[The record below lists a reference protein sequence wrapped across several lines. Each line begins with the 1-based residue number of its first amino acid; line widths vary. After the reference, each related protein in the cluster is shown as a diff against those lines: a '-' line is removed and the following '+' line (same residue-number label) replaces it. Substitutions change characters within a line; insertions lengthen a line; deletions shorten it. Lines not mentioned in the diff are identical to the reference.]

1 MDMDMLDIMDT
12 DTLTDTDT
20 MVTILESDLL
30 TLSQQLK
37 LKLMPS
43 HGTDMDMDIVD
54 TMDIPIDTADTVVT
68 TGDRFCVINISH
80 LHLIIRFGILSFQN
94 FNVIKWIYNYSMSS
108 AFSFANKMPIYQKK

>member
-1 MDMDMLDIMDT
+1 MGDTMVTILESDLLTLSQQLKPKLTPSHGMDMDMLDITDT
-12 DTLTDTDT
+12 DTHTDTDT

-37 LKLMPS
+37 LKLTPS

-68 TGDRFCVINISH
+68 TGDRFLCH
-80 LHLIIRFGILSFQN
+80 Q
-94 FNVIKWIYNYSMSS
+94 Y
-108 AFSFANKMPIYQKK
+108 

>member
-1 MDMDMLDIMDT
+1 MGDTDTHTDTDTMVTILERDPLMPNQNQKLTLKPSHGMDMVDTTDT

-68 TGDRFCVINISH
+68 TGDRFLCH
-80 LHLIIRFGILSFQN
+80 Q
-94 FNVIKWIYNYSMSS
+94 Y
-108 AFSFANKMPIYQKK
+108 